1 MVVTLKAFV
10 HVSRIVQFIDVKIF
24 IIFPYCLFN
33 THKISSGVT
42 AVIQAVNS
50 FSSCISVQFG
60 SKCIYFINL
69 LKEPVFFP

>member
-24 IIFPYCLFN
+24 IFPYYLFN

-42 AVIQAVNS
+42 ALIQDVNS

-60 SKCIYFINL
+60 SKCIYFISF